1 MTREWEQA
9 ARRGTIE
16 TLEQLLQSGADL
28 NARDAHGQTALMIAA
43 AEGHDVAVA
52 WLAERGA
59 FLNHT
64 AKYGLSALMLA
75 VVRGH
80 VDVVRTLVWC
90 GADATLRGSGA
101 PGFADKTALD
111 LAVDRNHAEMVRLL
125 QTSAEPGERR
135 ALNPHFEMVAS
146 WSVARTR
153 LTFQPLEPKET
164 VGRRLQ
170 WIRIHVRD
178 HKLRELRIDERSLEA
193 HYGDFVVSQS
203 RKGVDEARRLA
214 LEVSYGQEAREARVA
229 GRTARVYEL
238 GPEPP
243 PDDIDGRS
251 PSVVVWH
258 DAEMFYLIAS
268 GQMTADALMPI
279 AESLY

>member
-1 MTREWEQA
+1 VTREWEQA
-9 ARRGTIE
+9 ARRGSIE
-16 TLEQLLQSGADL
+16 ALDRLLQNGADV
-28 NARDAHGQTALMIAA
+28 NARDGHGQTALMIAA

-59 FLNHT
+59 RLNHT

-75 VVRGH
+75 VVRGR

-90 GADATLRGSGA
+90 GADASLRGSGA

-111 LAVDRNHAEMVRLL
+111 LAVARNDAEMVRLL
-125 QTSAEPGERR
+125 AASAEPGHRR
-135 ALNPHFEMVAS
+135 ALNPHFEMTAS
-146 WSVARTR
+146 WLAARTR
-153 LTFQPLEPKET
+153 LTFQPLEPKNT
-164 VGRRLQ
+164 AGRRLQ

-178 HKLRELRIDERSLEA
+178 HTLRELRIDERTLEA
-193 HYGDFVVSQS
+193 HYGDFVLTQS
-203 RKGVDEARRLA
+203 RKSVDEARRLA
-214 LEVSYGQEAREARVA
+214 LDVSYGREVREALVA
-229 GRTARVYEL
+229 GRAARVYER
-238 GPEPP
+238 GPEPA

-268 GQMTADALMPI
+268 GEMTADALLPV

>member
-9 ARRGTIE
+9 ARRGSIE
-16 TLEQLLQSGADL
+16 ALERLLQNGADL
-28 NARDAHGQTALMIAA
+28 NARDGHGQTALMIAA
-43 AEGHDVAVA
+43 AEGHTAAVA

-59 FLNHT
+59 LLDRT

-80 VDVVRTLVWC
+80 VDVVRTLVSHE
-90 GADATLRGSGA
+90 ADASLRGSGA
-101 PGFADKTALD
+101 PGFAEKTALD
-111 LAVDRNHAEMVRLL
+111 LAVARNDAEMIRLL
-125 QTSAEPGERR
+125 TRSARPGQPR
-135 ALNPHFEMVAS
+135 AVNPHFETAAS
-146 WSVARTR
+146 WLAARTMV
-153 LTFQPLEPKET
+153 TFQPLEPKET
-164 VGRRLQ
+164 AGRRLQ
-170 WIRIHVRD
+170 SIRIHVRD
-178 HKLRELRIDERSLEA
+178 HKLRELRIEERTLEA
-193 HYGDFVVSQS
+193 HYGDFVLSQS
-203 RKGVDEARRLA
+203 RKGVDDARRLA
-214 LEVSYGQEAREARVA
+214 LDVSYGRAVRNALVA

-258 DAEMFYLIAS
+258 DADMLFLIAS
-268 GQMTADALMPI
+268 GQMPADALMPI